1 MKIVEVVE
9 EKAAEDTRDLFKGG
23 KVYLQI
29 LVGKDDTEQ
38 FSSAMVHFDAGA
50 RTKLHVHEFAQM
62 LYATKGKGL
71 VGTDKEQHIVTPGML
86 IFIPAKEP
94 HFHGASDDEAFSHLA
109 ISKVGQMQILE

>member
-1 MKIVEVVE
+1 MKIVEAID
-9 EKAAEDTRDLFKGG
+9 EKATEDTRDLFKGG
-23 KVYLQI
+23 KVYLQSLI
-29 LVGKDDTEQ
+29 DKNDTEQ
-38 FSSAMVHFDAGA
+38 FAAAMVHFNAGA
-50 RTKLHVHEFAQM
+50 RTKLHVHEFGQM